1 MTRQSISEIA
11 DRHLEAWLDRLMRG
25 ELLLGELPLSVE
37 AFYHAGWAAAAS
49 VAQQQ
54 AREYEHKLELAYL
67 QAYAPKDRAEV
78 YQRRLD
84 QHFKSVDAAFFA
96 ADVEDTNDSNSI
108 RVAA

>member
-54 AREYEHKLELAYL
+54 AREYERRLDLARL
-67 QAYAPKDRAEV
+67 QAYSPKDRAEIL
-78 YQRRLD
+78 QRRLD
-84 QHFKSVDAAFFA
+84 NHFAQQDAQFFA
-96 ADVEDTNDSNSI
+96 EPLIEGPAPLIE
-108 RVAA
+108 RKAA